1 MQIPTHISA
10 CTKLRRAPA
19 KILRTH
25 CLLLFTLQL
34 NIHLADLT
42 SYTFAT
48 MKLSTTAAVLALAA
62 AQGANAI
69 DFDFRNFEGLWE
81 SDYGTLAVDGGAPRT
96 TGLGTL
102 ATVTCEATGDF
113 RKAMCEMTAVVNDF
127 VSDAG
132 LPLCNAAS
140 PNLDIE
146 GKWILDQF
154 DADTGETKVL
164 MLNTKCC
171 NPAAAAGAECA
182 AGPDLGIGASMINA
196 QFTMLPGKNNNYVRA
211 IDGKVGGGTDEP
223 FDAYEIDLQLR
234 RTAGGFKAYD

>member
-1 MQIPTHISA
+1 
-10 CTKLRRAPA
+10 
-19 KILRTH
+19 
-25 CLLLFTLQL
+25 
-34 NIHLADLT
+34 
-42 SYTFAT
+42 

-81 SDYGTLAVDGGAPRT
+81 SPFGTIGANT
-96 TGLGTL
+96 IAKETL
-102 ATVTCEATGDF
+102 ATAVCEATGDF
-113 RKAMCEMTAVVNDF
+113 RKAMCEMTAVINDF
-127 VSDAG
+127 PG
-132 LPLCNAAS
+132 GCNATY
-140 PNLDIE
+140 PNLVIE

-171 NPAAAAGAECA
+171 GVYGCLAL
-182 AGPDLGIGASMINA
+182 PDLGIGAGMANA

-211 IDGKVGGGTDEP
+211 IDAKIGGGTDEP
-223 FDAYEIDLQLR
+223 FDETEINLQLR